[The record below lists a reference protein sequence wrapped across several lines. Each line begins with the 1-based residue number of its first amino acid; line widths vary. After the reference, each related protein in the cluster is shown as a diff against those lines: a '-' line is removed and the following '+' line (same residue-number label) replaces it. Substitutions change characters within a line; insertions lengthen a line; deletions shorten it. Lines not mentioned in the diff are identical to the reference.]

1 MIFKAAAI
9 FSHSYGSLPQQRS
22 VCYTAQMLCSSHYF
36 SLSASEHNFSLTQSI
51 RPLQSTFTWVGS
63 ISLFI
68 PGLRCMNADLSCVLR
83 QVFCYLP
90 HLTRQTG
97 WEGAPGGLNL
107 LVHQYVW
114 QGGRTKSLSSL
125 GIWCLKT
132 GACSTSVCCIRM
144 SSCLL
149 HVGWSSCCICSVN
162 G

>member
-1 MIFKAAAI
+1 MLRCAYALLI
-9 FSHSYGSLPQQRS
+9 SLFQS
-22 VCYTAQMLCSSHYF
+22 F
-36 SLSASEHNFSLTQSI
+36 SLRAQLSLTQRI
-51 RPLQSTFTWVGS
+51 HPLQSTFTWVGS
-63 ISLFI
+63 IGLFI

-125 GIWCLKT
+125 GIWCHKT
-132 GACSTSVCCIRM
+132 GARSTSVRCTM

-149 HVGWSSCCICSVN
+149 HIGWSSCCICSVD